1 MCVCLCVSGIC
12 FLPQIEDETGCH
24 TAPGTNIYTRDQHL
38 HKSWL
43 LCATGPHGMVG
54 RSLPPLWAGWRKE
67 EKSCLSPGRGNGG
80 REAGE
85 REGRSTAVQAQGPG
99 TSDLA
104 EGVLGHLRVPAPC
117 LIPWEPAIH
126 MSKAVFQ
133 GTNKKIPRTLTL
145 DQGAGS
151 PGDGEEFSTN
161 APALSGP
168 LTPILTEKCSSDFIS
183 GHCDIAGPMMGC
195 SRGLAGHPWIAA
207 EGERGPTLP
216 CPAVGWRKGS
226 GSRWKR

>member
-1 MCVCLCVSGIC
+1 MFGHS
-12 FLPQIEDETGCH
+12 
-24 TAPGTNIYTRDQHL
+24 
-38 HKSWL
+38 L
-43 LCATGPHGMVG
+43 L
-54 RSLPPLWAGWRKE
+54 PLWAGWKRE
-67 EKSCLSPGRGNGG
+67 EKSCLSPGRGNRG

-104 EGVLGHLRVPAPC
+104 EGVLGHPRVPAPC

-133 GTNKKIPRTLTL
+133 GTNKKIPGTLPL

-161 APALSGP
+161 APALSG
-168 LTPILTEKCSSDFIS
+168 LHTPILTEKCSSDFIS
-183 GHCDIAGPMMGC
+183 GHCDIAEPMMGC
-195 SRGLAGHPWIAA
+195 SRGLAGHPLIAA
-207 EGERGPTLP
+207 EGERTLVEAPLCPDQLWVGGRGLDQGGGGEFDLAMPTGEGP
-216 CPAVGWRKGS
+216 CPILPTHQA
-226 GSRWKR
+226 